1 MKPLANYPIW
11 LSLFMLLGPFSMVG
25 GIVFT
30 SRSLIWLCQLAGAA
44 MVMIALFYLARRLHE
59 QSEEVSELRALVDE
73 RDKRTGLPTQ

>member
-1 MKPLANYPIW
+1 MKPLPNYPFW
-11 LSLFMLLGPFSMVG
+11 LSLFMLLGPFSMIG

-44 MVMIALFYLARRLHE
+44 MVMSALFYLAKRLHE
-59 QSEEVSELRALVDE
+59 QSEEVVELRAIVDE